1 MTRTDIHRPSA
12 IVPAD
17 YHFVA
22 VRYIGPNGGTLM
34 SVAHERKV
42 LDAHMARTGGK
53 YSQHQHGGSC
63 HVCGA
68 GALYLAVYHH
78 PKTNKYICVGEDCAD
93 KMDLEDGGRAFASVR
108 KAVGADREFRAG
120 KAKAERLLIERGL
133 IAAKEMDHD
142 IIRDLVR
149 KLEQYG
155 NLSDKQWAFLTKLVE
170 EFPLRAE
177 KKAAL
182 AARDAASQHVGTI
195 GDRRDF
201 VLTVAFVTG
210 FQSAFG
216 WMNVVGMKDEQGNVF
231 IYKGSAMIFNAEKKD
246 PKAGDVVTFKAT
258 IKEHGEREGVKQTI
272 LSRPTQKL

>member
-1 MTRTDIHRPSA
+1 MARTDIHRPAA

-17 YHFVA
+17 YDFVA
-22 VRYIGPNGGTLM
+22 VRYIGPSAPTLM
-34 SVAHERKV
+34 SVAHERKA

-53 YSQHQHGGSC
+53 YSRHEHGGSC

-68 GALYLAVYHH
+68 GALYLAIYHH
-78 PKTNKYICVGEDCAD
+78 PKTNSYICVGEDCAD
-93 KMDLEDGGRAFASVR
+93 KMDLEDGGRAFATVR

-155 NLSDKQWAFLTKLVE
+155 NLSDKQWAFLTRLVE

-177 KKAAL
+177 KMAERAKA
-182 AARDAASQHVGTI
+182 DAASEHVGTVGERSTFTAEVLFVKANEGVYGMTYFHVLKQ
-195 GDRRDF
+195 GDDILLYNGNKTLANKGETVTFTAAVKAHEVRD
-201 VLTVAFVTG
+201 G
-210 FQSAFG
+210 
-216 WMNVVGMKDEQGNVF
+216 
-231 IYKGSAMIFNAEKKD
+231 IKKT
-246 PKAGDVVTFKAT
+246 VVTRAK
-258 IKEHGEREGVKQTI
+258 KM
-272 LSRPTQKL
+272 